1 MKLNLTFR
9 QALELI
15 LAFGGLV
22 WIAWL
27 AGPALNPKPG
37 AGNLH
42 IYALEA
48 IVLSMAVLGGLL
60 LQFLHGKP
68 HLRMLWFCLGMGA
81 ALAALAAMYFEIVAL
96 LSVAPAWAAALMAT
110 VRVQGNFDRLLRW
123 FWGGVGA
130 QVVVIVVLLV
140 GHAMTRRMGAPFQGV
155 PNW

>member
-1 MKLNLTFR
+1 MKLNLTLR
-9 QALELI
+9 QALELT
-15 LAFGGLV
+15 LALGGLV

-48 IVLSMAVLGGLL
+48 IVLSMAVVGGLL
-60 LQFLHGKP
+60 LQFPHGKP

-81 ALAALAAMYFEIVAL
+81 ALAALATMYFEIVAL
-96 LSVAPAWAAALMAT
+96 LSVAPAWAAAVMAT

-123 FWGGVGA
+123 FWSGGAA
-130 QVVVIVVLLV
+130 QVVLIVVLLV
-140 GHAMTRRMGAPFQGV
+140 GHAMTRRMAGPFPGDL
-155 PNW
+155 